1 MTNCTLNKIYK
12 YLKISAFV
20 IGVLYLSFISK
31 VIESGGIRDFRTLMI
46 AVIPALAII
55 AFPYVTKKYFI
66 ELPLKLY
73 SNYKNK
79 K

>member
-1 MTNCTLNKIYK
+1 MTNCTINKIYK

-20 IGVLYLSFISK
+20 IGLFYLSFISK
-31 VIESGGIRDFRTLMI
+31 VIQADGIRDFRTIMI
-46 AVIPALAII
+46 AVIPAI
-55 AFPYVTKKYFI
+55 ALIVFPYTVKKFFI